1 MKIINK
7 NFKNNKF
14 LYYLKGFFSLLIP
27 IIIFKNKL
35 ESLLKLVPKNRL
47 NYIKKRVNYYNR
59 LENKILLNDTWPKL
73 SDLKIKN
80 KRKTYFFDT

>member
-1 MKIINK
+1 MKIIKK

-27 IIIFKNKL
+27 NIIFKNNL
-35 ESLLKLVPKNRL
+35 ESLLKSVPNNRL

-59 LENKILLNDTWPKL
+59 LENKILLNDTRISAACSVRQRL
-73 SDLKIKN
+73 
-80 KRKTYFFDT
+80 